1 MFQTLLIA
9 NRGEIACRVART
21 ALKMGIRP
29 IAVYSDADREA
40 KHVRFI
46 AESGGE
52 TVRIGPAPSA
62 ESYLSIDAILAAC
75 RQTGAEAVH
84 PGYGFLSENRAFA
97 KALADEK
104 ITFLGPPESAIEA
117 MGDKIRSKILAAE
130 AGVSIVPGH
139 DQAVS
144 DPEEAVKIAQ
154 GIGYPVM
161 LKASAGGGGKG
172 MRLAYSDEECREGL
186 VAAMNEGKASF
197 GDERVFIEK
206 FIEQPRHIEIQI
218 LADSHGNVVS
228 LGERECSLQRRH
240 QKVIEE
246 APSPFISAETRKAM
260 GRQAVELARRV
271 NYQSAGTVEF
281 IVDSGQNFYFLE
293 MNTRL
298 QVEHPVTEYVTGL
311 DLVEWMIRIGA
322 GEALSFTEADIQANK
337 QGWAVEARFYA
348 EDPTRG
354 FLPAIGRI
362 TRYQEPEGEGI
373 RVDSG
378 CLEGGEISMYYDPM
392 IAKLIACGDTR
403 VQAID
408 RLAHALDE
416 YCLEGPAHNRLFL
429 SHLVNQPAFRSGD
442 MSTATIGDIYPDGL
456 TPAHLTP
463 EDPALF
469 ALVAV
474 LCHHQ
479 VETRAYGG
487 GTLPDQ
493 EFCAFFEENLQ
504 ATVSCDG
511 VIAHVTV
518 ADKTSHYDHLSL
530 HWKPGDP
537 LCRLTVGAEKTLYVF
552 QVTLR
557 EGRFCLSHHG
567 AQASIKV
574 MANRLAPYYDKMPEK
589 AAPDLSRYLL
599 SPMPG
604 LLRTLLV
611 SEGDSVSPDQ
621 PLAVIEAMKMENT
634 LRATQAGQIESLNAS
649 PGDTLAADQPILTFV
664 AS

>member
-104 ITFLGPPESAIEA
+104 IIFLGPPESAIEA

-139 DQAVS
+139 DQAVA
-144 DPEEAVKIAQ
+144 DPAEAVRIARE
-154 GIGYPVM
+154 IGYPVM

-218 LADSHGNVVS
+218 LADGHGNVVS

-246 APSPFISAETRKAM
+246 SPSPFISAETRKAM

-281 IVDSGQNFYFLE
+281 IVDPGQNFYFLE

-322 GEALSFTEADIQANK
+322 GEALNFTEADIQVK
-337 QGWAVEARFYA
+337 GWAVEGRFYA

-362 TRYQEPEGEGI
+362 TRYQEPQGEGI

-392 IAKLIACGDTR
+392 IAKLIAYGDTR
-403 VQAID
+403 AQAID
-408 RLAHALDE
+408 RLAHALDN

-429 SHLVNQPAFRSGD
+429 SHLVNQAAFRTGD

-456 TPAHLTP
+456 TSAHLKP

-474 LCHHQ
+474 LCYYQ
-479 VETRAYGG
+479 AETRAYGG
-487 GTLPDQ
+487 ILPDQ

-504 ATVSCDG
+504 ATVSYDG
-511 VIAHVTV
+511 ITAHVTV
-518 ADKTSHYDHLSL
+518 AGKTSHYDHLSL
-530 HWKPGDP
+530 QWAPGDL

-552 QVTLR
+552 QVTLH

-567 AQASIKV
+567 ALASIKV
-574 MANRLAPYYDKMPEK
+574 MANRLASYYEKMPEK

-604 LLRTLLV
+604 LLRSLLV